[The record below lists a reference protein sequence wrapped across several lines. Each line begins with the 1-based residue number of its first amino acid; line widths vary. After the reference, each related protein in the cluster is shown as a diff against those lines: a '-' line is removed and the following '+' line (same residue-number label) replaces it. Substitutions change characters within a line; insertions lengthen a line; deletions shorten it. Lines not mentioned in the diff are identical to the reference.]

1 MVVIYGMFLFY
12 TDFGL
17 SNTFSKGEF
26 LNTKCGSP
34 EYAAPELFQKDR
46 KYGTEVDIWS
56 LWVHFLYRFWI

>member
-56 LWVHFLYRFWI
+56 L